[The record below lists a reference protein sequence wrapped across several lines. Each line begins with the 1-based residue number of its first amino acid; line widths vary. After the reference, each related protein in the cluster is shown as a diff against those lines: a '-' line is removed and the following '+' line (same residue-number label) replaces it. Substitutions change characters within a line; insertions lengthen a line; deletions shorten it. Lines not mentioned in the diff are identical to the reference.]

1 MKFDKV
7 QVEHISL
14 AIKDF
19 KGKSLLDG
27 FKASAQLNFDVGNQ
41 ILSKLF

>member
-7 QVEHISL
+7 QIEHTSP
-14 AIKDF
+14 AIKYF
-19 KGKSLLDG
+19 KEKCPLYG
-27 FKASAQLNFDVGNQ
+27 FKASAQLNYDVGNQ